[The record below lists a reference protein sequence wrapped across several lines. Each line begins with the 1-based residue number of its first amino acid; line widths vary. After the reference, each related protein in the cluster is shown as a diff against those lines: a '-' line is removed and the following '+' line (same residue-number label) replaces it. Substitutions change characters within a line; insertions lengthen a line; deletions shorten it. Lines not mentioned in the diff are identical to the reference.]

1 MSPIR
6 RLDPVLVD
14 RIAAGEV
21 IERPA
26 AAVKELVENALDAGA
41 TSIDVTIEA
50 GGRRLIR
57 VVDDGSGMTPEDLA
71 LAVERHATSKL
82 PGGDLFAISTL
93 GFRGEALPSI
103 GSVARLDIVTR
114 AAGAREG
121 AAITVEAG
129 AKGPVRPVAAARGT
143 AIEVTDLFGATPA
156 RLKFMKSDRAE
167 ALAVAEMLRRI
178 APCHPDVRFT
188 LSGDGV
194 TPFAFPR
201 DGAGPGALEA
211 RLGRLLGRDFAANA
225 VELRAERA
233 EEGRLVAVRGL
244 AGLPTFHRGDG
255 RGVHLAV
262 NGRPV
267 RDRLLLAAVRGAYAD
282 VLAGDRHP
290 VLFLEVRCDPRLVD
304 VNVHPA
310 KSEVRFRDPALV
322 RGLVVGAIREALARA
337 GHRAATTGGTRALD
351 AMRGL
356 FRPPAQA
363 GGWSAPPPGFGWN
376 GERPEGAPAPSS
388 APASAR
394 PCRPPSTPRPASTPA
409 RAPARLPPTGCPAR
423 SARPARSCTNL
434 HRRPDRRRRGDRR
447 PARRP

>member
-1 MSPIR
+1 MGPVR

-156 RLKFMKSDRAE
+156 RLKFLKSDRAE

-201 DGAGPGALEA
+201 EGAGRARWRRGSAGCSGA
-211 RLGRLLGRDFAANA
+211 
-225 VELRAERA
+225 
-233 EEGRLVAVRGL
+233 
-244 AGLPTFHRGDG
+244 
-255 RGVHLAV
+255 
-262 NGRPV
+262 
-267 RDRLLLAAVRGAYAD
+267 
-282 VLAGDRHP
+282 
-290 VLFLEVRCDPRLVD
+290 
-304 VNVHPA
+304 
-310 KSEVRFRDPALV
+310 S
-322 RGLVVGAIREALARA
+322 
-337 GHRAATTGGTRALD
+337 
-351 AMRGL
+351 
-356 FRPPAQA
+356 FRPMR
-363 GGWSAPPPGFGWN
+363 SN
-376 GERPEGAPAPSS
+376 
-388 APASAR
+388 
-394 PCRPPSTPRPASTPA
+394 CRP
-409 RAPARLPPTGCPAR
+409 
-423 SARPARSCTNL
+423 SA
-434 HRRPDRRRRGDRR
+434 RRRGASSRCAASPACR
-447 PARRP
+447 PSTAATGGACIWR